1 MQPFPNLMLILQ
13 LQVRMESLNPQ
24 LQGTLAEI
32 SSKLLSFFFSVVIIR
47 RSKSLSK
54 WKNKQFVGSFS
65 KDSKSHLHKRV
76 HSFIPVNVGS
86 HHLQSVRRSSISC
99 FFFLIFPP
107 ALIRTP
113 SQCQPTYIT
122 IKNQQD
128 KRERALN
135 MLPSSHDFRLI
146 SCLPPF
152 LLKLIST
159 YQLLKSAWERKNID
173 LIWRILGDNNEVM
186 DIKHI
191 TRHTTHNLRMYFYNS
206 QS

>member
-1 MQPFPNLMLILQ
+1 MEKQTIRRVIFKRLKKSFAQTRSFIYSSQCGLSSPLVSPQAFNFVFFILF
-13 LQVRMESLNPQ
+13 SLRLSYAHRANANQ
-24 LQGTLAEI
+24 RT
-32 SSKLLSFFFSVVIIR
+32 LLS
-47 RSKSLSK
+47 
-54 WKNKQFVGSFS
+54 
-65 KDSKSHLHKRV
+65 
-76 HSFIPVNVGS
+76 
-86 HHLQSVRRSSISC
+86 
-99 FFFLIFPP
+99 
-107 ALIRTP
+107 RTNR
-113 SQCQPTYIT
+113 I
-122 IKNQQD
+122 

-135 MLPSSHDFRLI
+135 MLPSSHDFRLM